1 MERRN
6 KIELVHP
13 ASQRLTQRNEAI
25 KFTLTH
31 IFISLPHVCQPDSAF
46 NAVLKAK
53 CTSLL

>member
-6 KIELVHP
+6 KIELVRP

-31 IFISLPHVCQPDSAF
+31 IFISLPHACQPDSAF